1 VPKATEREL
10 EQKLAEEEEQV
21 ANMTPEERE
30 QKLAEFQDEHPEY
43 VGMSVED
50 ILAKIRLQTGV
61 Q

>member
-1 VPKATEREL
+1 M
-10 EQKLAEEEEQV
+10 AEEEEQV
-21 ANMTPEERE
+21 ASMTPEERE

-50 ILAKIRLQTGV
+50 ILAKIRLETGV